1 MSACRRL
8 AMLAAALGSAALALP
23 ALGQGRAL
31 QHDPFVRP
39 AVGLV
44 PGDASSAATPG
55 RAKAAPEGRPRL
67 NLQAVLVAGSQ
78 SIANVDGVMV
88 RVGESINGYRLLEVQ
103 HRSALF
109 EKNGAKFTLGIGGT
123 K

>member
-1 MSACRRL
+1 MIGRRFAAL
-8 AMLAAALGSAALALP
+8 AMALGFSALALP
-23 ALGQGRAL
+23 VLGQGRVL

-44 PGDASSAATPG
+44 PGNAASAATAG
-55 RAKAAPEGRPRL
+55 RVKAAPEGKPKL
-67 NLQAVLVAGSQ
+67 NLQAVLVAGSH

-88 RVGESINGYRLLEVQ
+88 RVGETINGYRLLEVE
-103 HRSALF
+103 HRSAVF
-109 EKNGAKFTLGIGGT
+109 EKNGVKFTLGIGGT

>member
-1 MSACRRL
+1 MIRRRL
-8 AMLAAALGSAALALP
+8 AAHAVALSFTALALP

-44 PGDASSAATPG
+44 PGNASSAAAPG
-55 RAKAAPEGRPRL
+55 RLKAAPEATPKL
-67 NLQAVLVAGSQ
+67 NLQAVLVAGAH
-78 SIANVDGVMV
+78 SIANVDGVML
-88 RVGESINGYRLLEVQ
+88 RVGESLNGYRLLEVQ
-103 HRSALF
+103 QRSAVF

>member
-1 MSACRRL
+1 MIGRRL
-8 AMLAAALGSAALALP
+8 AALAVALGFTALALP
-23 ALGQGRAL
+23 ALGQSRVL

-39 AVGLV
+39 SVGLLPANV
-44 PGDASSAATPG
+44 STAAAAG
-55 RAKAAPEGRPRL
+55 RVKAAPEGKPRL
-67 NLQAVLVAGSQ
+67 NLQAVMVAGPQ

-88 RVGESINGYRLLEVQ
+88 RVGESINGYRLLEVA
-103 HRSALF
+103 HRSAVF

>member
-1 MSACRRL
+1 MTRRRL
-8 AMLAAALGSAALALP
+8 AALAVALSFTALAVP

-44 PGDASSAATPG
+44 PGSAASAAALG
-55 RAKAAPEGRPRL
+55 RVKAAPEGKPRL
-67 NLQAVLVAGSQ
+67 NLQAVLVAGSH
-78 SIANVDGVMV
+78 SIANVDGVML
-88 RVGESINGYRLLEVQ
+88 RVGESIDGYRLLEVQ
-103 HRSALF
+103 HRSAVF

>member
-1 MSACRRL
+1 MIRRRL
-8 AMLAAALGSAALALP
+8 AAHAVALSFTTLALP

-44 PGDASSAATPG
+44 PGSASSAASLG
-55 RAKAAPEGRPRL
+55 RVKAAPEGKPRL

-103 HRSALF
+103 HRSAVF

>member
-1 MSACRRL
+1 MTACHPL
-8 AMLAAALGSAALALP
+8 AALALAMGCSAIAWP
-23 ALGQGRAL
+23 ALGQNRAL

-39 AVGLV
+39 SVGLV
-44 PGDASSAATPG
+44 PDNAPSAASAG
-55 RAKAAPEGRPRL
+55 RVKAAPEGKPKL
-67 NLQAVLVAGSQ
+67 NLQAVLVAGSH

-88 RVGESINGYRLLEVQ
+88 RVGESINGYRLLQVE
-103 HRSALF
+103 HRSAVF

>member
-1 MSACRRL
+1 MSACRRFAVL
-8 AMLAAALGSAALALP
+8 AGALGATALALP

-39 AVGLV
+39 AVGLL
-44 PGDASSAATPG
+44 PGDAPSAATPG
-55 RAKAAPEGRPRL
+55 RVKAAPPGNPKL
-67 NLQAVLVAGSQ
+67 SLQAVLVAGPQ

-88 RVGESINGYRLLEVQ
+88 RVGESINGYRLLGVE
-103 HRSALF
+103 HRSAVF
-109 EKNGAKFTLGIGGT
+109 EKNGAKFTLRIGGA

>member
-1 MSACRRL
+1 MIRSRL
-8 AMLAAALGSAALALP
+8 AALAVALSFTAIALP
-23 ALGQGRAL
+23 AIGQGRAL

-44 PGDASSAATPG
+44 PGNAPSAVTAG
-55 RAKAAPEGRPRL
+55 RGKAAPEGKPKL
-67 NLQAVLVAGSQ
+67 NLQAVLVAGSH

-88 RVGESINGYRLLEVQ
+88 RVGESINGYRLLEVE
-103 HRSALF
+103 HRSAVF

>member
-1 MSACRRL
+1 MTRRRL
-8 AMLAAALGSAALALP
+8 AAHAVALSFTALALP

-44 PGDASSAATPG
+44 PGTAASAATPG
-55 RAKAAPEGRPRL
+55 RAKAAPEGKPRL
-67 NLQAVLVAGSQ
+67 NLQAVLVAGSH
-78 SIANVDGVMV
+78 SIANVDGVML

-103 HRSALF
+103 HRSAVF

>member
-1 MSACRRL
+1 MMRRRL
-8 AMLAAALGSAALALP
+8 AAHAVALSFAALASP

-39 AVGLV
+39 AVGLM
-44 PGDASSAATPG
+44 PGSAASAATPG
-55 RAKAAPEGRPRL
+55 GVKAAPEGKPKL

-103 HRSALF
+103 HRSAVF

>member
-1 MSACRRL
+1 MIRRRL
-8 AMLAAALGSAALALP
+8 AAHAVALSFAALASP

-39 AVGLV
+39 AVGLM
-44 PGDASSAATPG
+44 PGSAASAATPG
-55 RAKAAPEGRPRL
+55 GVKAAPEGKPKL

-103 HRSALF
+103 HRSAVF

>member
-1 MSACRRL
+1 MTAYHRL
-8 AMLAAALGSAALALP
+8 AALALAMGFSALALP
-23 ALGQGRAL
+23 AMGQGRAL

-44 PGDASSAATPG
+44 PANASSAAAG
-55 RAKAAPEGRPRL
+55 GVKAAPEGKPKL
-67 NLQAVLVAGSQ
+67 SLQAVLVAGPQ

-88 RVGESINGYRLLEVQ
+88 RVGESINGYRLLEVE
-103 HRSALF
+103 HRSAVF
-109 EKNGAKFTLGIGGT
+109 EKNGAKFTLGIGGP

>member
-1 MSACRRL
+1 MIGRRL
-8 AMLAAALGSAALALP
+8 AARVVALIFTALALP
-23 ALGQGRAL
+23 VLGQGRAL

-44 PGDASSAATPG
+44 PGNASSVAQPA
-55 RAKAAPEGRPRL
+55 RVKAAPEGKPRL
-67 NLQAVLVAGSQ
+67 NLQAVLVAGPQ
-78 SIANVDGVMV
+78 SIANVDGVML
-88 RVGESINGYRLLEVQ
+88 RVGESIDGYRLLEVQ
-103 HRSALF
+103 HRSAVF

>member
-1 MSACRRL
+1 MIGRRL
-8 AMLAAALGSAALALP
+8 APRIVALIFTALALP

-44 PGDASSAATPG
+44 PGNASSTAAPG
-55 RAKAAPEGRPRL
+55 RLKTLPEAKPKL
-67 NLQAVLVAGSQ
+67 NLQAVLVAGAH

-88 RVGESINGYRLLEVQ
+88 RVGESINGYRLLEVE
-103 HRSALF
+103 HRSAVF
-109 EKNGAKFTLGIGGT
+109 EKNGAKFTLGIGGA

>member
-1 MSACRRL
+1 MMRRRL
-8 AMLAAALGSAALALP
+8 AAHAVALSFAALASP

-44 PGDASSAATPG
+44 PGSAASAAALG
-55 RAKAAPEGRPRL
+55 RVKAAPEGKPRL
-67 NLQAVLVAGSQ
+67 NLQAVLVAGSH
-78 SIANVDGVMV
+78 SIANVDGVML
-88 RVGESINGYRLLEVQ
+88 RVVQ
-103 HRSALF
+103 HRSAVF